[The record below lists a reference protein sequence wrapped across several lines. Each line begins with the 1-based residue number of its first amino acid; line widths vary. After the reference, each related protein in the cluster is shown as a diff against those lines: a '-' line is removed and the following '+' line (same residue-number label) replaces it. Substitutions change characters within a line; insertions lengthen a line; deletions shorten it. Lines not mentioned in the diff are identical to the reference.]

1 MNNDNTVKNTPK
13 RSTSSVP
20 FRILKYV
27 LAAVLLAVL
36 VYFGFT
42 CEVREGNCAVILR
55 FGAVRREVDD
65 AGLYFKLPWPF
76 ETVVSYDNRLQY
88 LESDYLETT
97 TKDKRNVIIQ
107 SYAVWSIND
116 TVRYHNSVGAQGNT
130 ESFIKNQ
137 IFSAIN
143 SVMGAYDLSSLVSL
157 DAESIKTDEIQ
168 SEIYERVRNTC
179 LTDYGVDIHEV
190 SILRISL
197 PDTNLQ
203 SVFEQMR
210 ADRQKDID
218 TILANA
224 ERDANKIT
232 ADADAEAAEIIAGGV
247 LQASEIKAQTE
258 KEVAQIYAEAQAA
271 NLDLYKFLKNLDTL
285 TASVNG
291 DSILLVKMDQYPFS
305 VLAAYGDYLT
315 DEGDET
321 VIKDLGYILTQL
333 PEADRK
339 ALIDA
344 IYALMESAQKSG
356 EAVS

>member
-1 MNNDNTVKNTPK
+1 MNNDNAVKNTPK
-13 RSTSSVP
+13 RSTTSVP

-42 CEVREGNCAVILR
+42 YEVREGNCAVILR
-55 FGAVRREVDD
+55 FGAVRSEVDE

-107 SYAVWSIND
+107 SYAVWSIDN

-168 SEIYERVRNTC
+168 NEIYERVRSTC
-179 LTDYGVDIHEV
+179 LTDYGIDVHEV

-203 SVFEQMR
+203 SVFEQMK

-218 TILANA
+218 TIIANA

-232 ADADAEAAEIIAGGV
+232 ADADAEAAEIIANGV

-305 VLAAYGDYLT
+305 VLASYGDYLT

-333 PEADRK
+333 PEEDRK

-356 EAVS
+356 EALS